1 MFEKSENINELA
13 AALAKAQAVL
23 QPAEKDRANPFFKS
37 KYATLESVATTCR
50 AALADNG
57 LAVVQTPEVGDHGSA
72 LRTTLVHSSGQWISG
87 VMRLHGEE
95 KNMQA
100 MGSAISYARR
110 YGLAAIVGVVTDEDD
125 DGNAAAGNDAARTQ
139 PQRQPVQTKRQ
150 PPPAQDAQ
158 ADRDAE
164 FIYAIDAAY
173 ASRGFAPVAA
183 AYAQRKVL
191 ADRKINSALSMDEP
205 KRHAYI
211 KAIRDGQFDDLKAE
225 HPLSEPPSEPPA
237 PPAPAQRPNRRAAT
251 TKAA

>member
-125 DGNAAAGNDAARTQ
+125 DGNAAAGNDAARPQ
-139 PQRQPVQTKRQ
+139 PQRQPAQPKRQ
-150 PPPAQDAQ
+150 PPAPPQSQ

-164 FIYAIDAAY
+164 FIVAIDAAY
-173 ASRGFAPVAA
+173 ASRGFAPAEATFV
-183 AYAQRKVL
+183 QRKVL
-191 ADRKINSALSMDEP
+191 ADRNINSALEMNET

-211 KAIRDGQFDDLKAE
+211 KAIRDGQFDSVKAE
-225 HPLSEPPSEPPA
+225 QPLVEPPSEPPA